1 MSKTKSNC
9 LENVKRQSCLKKE
22 RKLTYGDPMTSKI
35 LWPVQDL
42 HIIGKGPTWSINTTL
57 RSPIWSLLSLGQKE
71 KEKMSLLTILED
83 MERNPLAYG

>member
-1 MSKTKSNC
+1 
-9 LENVKRQSCLKKE
+9 LFKE
-22 RKLTYGDPMTSKI
+22 GEEVDIWRPYDIQNPLASPRFAHY
-35 LWPVQDL
+35 W
-42 HIIGKGPTWSINTTL
+42 KGPTWSINTTL